1 MKSNKGGGDPV
12 PTPLSVPEN
21 QSSEKQKKQALN
33 YVGDRRGLP
42 QEKALDKLVRGSN
55 ISNLPVRQKCL
66 PHTEPFREIKQD
78 DIERGI
84 LNLIDRGLVPPAA
97 EIELKPSP
105 IVYDKVN

>member
-1 MKSNKGGGDPV
+1 M
-12 PTPLSVPEN
+12 PEN
-21 QSSEKQKKQALN
+21 QSSEKQKKQTLN

-42 QEKALDKLVRGSN
+42 QERAYNKLVRGSN

-66 PHTEPFREIKQD
+66 PHTEPFKEIKQD